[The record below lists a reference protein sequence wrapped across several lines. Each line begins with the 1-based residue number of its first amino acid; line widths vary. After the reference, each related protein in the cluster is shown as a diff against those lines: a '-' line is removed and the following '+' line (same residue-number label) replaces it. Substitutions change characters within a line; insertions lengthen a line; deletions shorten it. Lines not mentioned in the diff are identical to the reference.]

1 MHSCLIFVA
10 VLQFCCI
17 LFFVLPLK
25 CLLYVITTGVT
36 GKYFYD
42 YKEMETS
49 VVSRDKEKAKKL
61 WDISA
66 DLVKYEAA
74 KSL

>member
-1 MHSCLIFVA
+1 M
-10 VLQFCCI
+10 
-17 LFFVLPLK
+17 
-25 CLLYVITTGVT
+25 LYVITTGVT